1 MITPLPRAPGHA
13 STPGSSRALGEP
25 VVESD
30 SPESSELASDGEPWD
45 LLDLDLE
52 ANDDFLDFRLG
63 DGEAALDLLLDF
75 TLLAGL

>member
-1 MITPLPRAPGHA
+1 MLLDTLPRLVPLELLE
-13 STPGSSRALGEP
+13 SLSSK
-25 VVESD
+25 SD

-52 ANDDFLDFRLG
+52 ANDFLDFRLG